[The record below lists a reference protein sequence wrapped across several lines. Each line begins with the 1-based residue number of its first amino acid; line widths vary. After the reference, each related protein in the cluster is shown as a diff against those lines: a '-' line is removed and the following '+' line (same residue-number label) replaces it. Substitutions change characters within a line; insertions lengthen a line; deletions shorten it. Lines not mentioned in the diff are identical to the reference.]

1 MSFVH
6 VHVHSHFSV
15 LDGMSKISDLVD
27 KAVGLGMPALALTDH
42 GHMYGAKEFV
52 DYVKKTSKKYKEKV
66 AECKEALA
74 NCTNPDERLKLQE
87 DLAQYQAKASFK
99 PIIGVEAY
107 CARRTLYDHDKNFKA
122 TRRNGKE
129 YIVDSSGY
137 HLILLA
143 KNKKGYKNLCKLV
156 SIANI
161 DGFYNRPRIDKNIL
175 QQYHEGLIVC
185 SACLAGELSQHI
197 LDGNLEKAEE
207 SAKWFQDL
215 FGDDFYIEI
224 QRHQTDKPDAD
235 TEVFEQQQL
244 VLPHLVALARKLGI
258 KIIASNDVHFVEES
272 HAEAHDRLICLS
284 TGKKMNEPRMHYTK
298 QEWLKSPLEMQ
309 VIFPDYPEAIS
320 NTLEIANK
328 VEVYSIESGPLM
340 PRFEIPTTFGT
351 EEEYHQKFTEDDLFE
366 EFTRNE
372 KGEVVLSDAE
382 AVLKVANLGGCT
394 DVVQSFIFQS
404 EDAAKQKTM
413 SVSLEEAKAKL
424 VELGAYH
431 KIYRIKLEADY
442 LAMLAWKGAT
452 KRYGE
457 TLTDEQTERIV
468 FELYIMKTMG
478 FPGYFLIVQD
488 YIRAAREELGV
499 SVGPGRGSAA
509 GSVVAYCLRITD
521 VDPLKYDLLFERF
534 LNPDR
539 ISLPDIDVDFDDD
552 GRGLV
557 LDWVTKKYGKE
568 KVAHII
574 TYGSMATK
582 SSIKDVGRVQDVPL
596 PVVNEVVALV
606 PDKFGDQ
613 FADPVSKKV
622 PKVTVKNCVKLVPEM
637 HKKSLDK
644 TSDVGSML
652 EYAGQL
658 EGTVRQIGIHACGVI
673 IGADDLTKFAPLT
686 TVKDKATGQD
696 IVVTEYDGHVVESV
710 GLIKMDFLGLST
722 LSIIKETLKNIKQSK
737 GIDVD
742 IDAIPIDDKDTYKL
756 YSEGR
761 TVGTFQFESVGMQ
774 KYLRELQPTVF
785 EDLIAMNALFRPG
798 PMDYIPQ
805 FIARKHGR
813 EPISYDIPVMEKYLK
828 DTYGITV
835 YQEQVMLLS
844 RLLAGFTRGQS
855 DALRKAMGKKLIN
868 ILNDLKSKFIE
879 GGTKN
884 GYDKNILEKI
894 WADWEKFASYAF
906 NKSHAT
912 CYSWV
917 AYQTAYLKAH
927 YPAEFMAANLTR
939 NKDDIKEVTKFM
951 QECKAMGISVLGPD
965 INHSFLHFVSDKD
978 NNIRFGLGGIKGV
991 GEGPVEAILKERS
1004 ERGPFKSTFDFFER
1018 INLSACNRKAI
1029 ESLIAAGAFDSMNDI
1044 AREQFFVP
1052 VSANGTFL
1060 DQLLRFANKY
1070 QSDNGIMGSLFDGLD
1085 EVLVQRPKIPPMP
1098 ACSSFERLNKE
1109 KDVVGIYL
1117 SAHPLDEFKTE
1128 MAISCNAEVGM
1139 LNDVPAMVARYGT
1152 GKVTVAG
1159 VIRSVEEY
1167 MTKRN
1172 VARLKFTVEG
1182 YAGEYTVNME
1192 KKSVQS
1198 FNHLLFVNSFVMM
1211 SGHLKPT
1218 WKALKAQRQQQNGE
1232 TVTENPDDKEFVPIE
1247 VAELSSLKGKVGKRL
1262 VIRMPLDIITAELVE
1277 CIMPFVNMPAK
1288 EDQIQVELN
1297 VSIYD
1302 SVTGYAVDAKGKNKI
1317 LLCNELFDVLQS
1329 LRDAPDSRFVYF
1341 VEK

>member
-15 LDGMSKISDLVD
+15 LDGMSKISELVD
-27 KAVGLGMPALALTDH
+27 KAINLGMPALALTDH
-42 GHMYGAKEFV
+42 GHMYGAKEFT
-52 DYVKKTSKKYKEKV
+52 DYAKKATKKYKEKV
-66 AECKEALA
+66 AQCQEELAACTDADQKVQLEQELEAL
-74 NCTNPDERLKLQE
+74 K
-87 DLAQYQAKASFK
+87 AKAAFK

-107 CARRTLYDHDKNFKA
+107 CARRTLYNHDKNFKA
-122 TRRNGKE
+122 TKKNGRE
-129 YIVDSSGY
+129 YIVDSSGH

-143 KNKKGYKNLCKLV
+143 KNKTGYKNLCKLV

-175 QQYHEGLIVC
+175 EKYHQGLIVC
-185 SACLAGELSQHI
+185 SACLAGELSQLI
-197 LDGNLEKAEE
+197 LDEKYEEAE
-207 SAKWFQDL
+207 AAARWFKNL
-215 FGDDFYIEI
+215 FGEDYYIEL

-244 VLPHLVALARKLGI
+244 VLPHLVNIAQKVGV
-258 KIIASNDVHFVEES
+258 KIIASNDVHFVDED

-284 TGKKMNEPRMHYTK
+284 TGKKMNEPRMHYSK
-298 QEWLKSPLEMQ
+298 QEWLKSPAEMTA
-309 VIFPDYPEAIS
+309 IFPDYPEAIA
-320 NTLEIANK
+320 NTLEIGQK
-328 VEVYSIESGPLM
+328 VEVYSIESGPIM
-340 PRFEIPTTFGT
+340 PMFEIPTSFGT
-351 EEEYHQKFTEDDLFE
+351 EEEYRKKFSEKDLFE

-372 KGEVVLSDAE
+372 KGEVVLSE
-382 AVLKVANLGGCT
+382 EKANEKIERLGGY
-394 DVVQSFIFQS
+394 
-404 EDAAKQKTM
+404 E
-413 SVSLEEAKAKL
+413 KL
-424 VELGAYH
+424 
-431 KIYRIKLEADY
+431 YRIKLEADY
-442 LAMLAWKGAT
+442 LAKLAWEGAA
-452 KRYGE
+452 KRYGDE
-457 TLTDEQTERIV
+457 LTDEQKERII

-552 GRGLV
+552 GRGAV
-557 LDWVTKKYGKE
+557 LDWVTEKYGKE

-596 PVVNEVVALV
+596 PKVNEVVSMV

-613 FADPVSKKV
+613 FADPVTQKV
-622 PKVTVKNCVKLVPEM
+622 PKVTVKNCVKLVPSI
-637 HKKSLDK
+637 HQLRYGN
-644 TSDVGSML
+644 DVELSSML

-673 IGADDLTKFAPLT
+673 IGADDLTNFAPLT
-686 TVKDKATGQD
+686 TVKDKVSGED

-722 LSIIKETLKNIKQSK
+722 LSIIKEALKNIKLSK

-742 IDAIPIDDKDTYKL
+742 IDAIPIDDEATYKL

-761 TVGTFQFESVGMQ
+761 TIGTFQFESPGMQ

-785 EDLIAMNALFRPG
+785 EDLIAMNALYRPG

-805 FIARKHGR
+805 FIARKQGR
-813 EPISYDIPVMEKYLK
+813 EPISYDIPIMEKYLK

-855 DALRKAMGKKLIN
+855 DALRKAMGKKIIA
-868 ILNDLKSKFIE
+868 ILNELKGKFIE
-879 GGTKN
+879 GGKKN
-884 GYDKNILEKI
+884 GHDETVLEKI

-951 QECKAMGISVLGPD
+951 QECKSMGISVLGPN
-965 INHSFLHFVSDKD
+965 INESFLHFTSDKD
-978 NNIRFGLGGIKGV
+978 NNIRFGLGGVKGV
-991 GEGPVEAILKERS
+991 GEGAVEAILKERA
-1004 ERGPFKSTFDFFER
+1004 EHGPFKNSFDFFER
-1018 INLSACNRKAI
+1018 INLSNCNRKAI
-1029 ESLIAAGAFDSMNDI
+1029 ESLVLAGAFDSMGDI
-1044 AREQFFVP
+1044 TREQFFVP
-1052 VSANGTFL
+1052 VNANEVFL
-1060 DQLLRFANKY
+1060 DQLMRYANKF
-1070 QSDNGIMGSLFDGLD
+1070 QNDNCMQGSLFDDL
-1085 EVLVQRPKIPPMP
+1085 EEIEIQRPIAP
-1098 ACSSFERLNKE
+1098 AAPETSSFERLNKE
-1109 KDVVGIYL
+1109 KDLVGIYL
-1117 SAHPLDEFKTE
+1117 SAHPLDDYKTE
-1128 MAISCNAEVGM
+1128 IAIACNADVDQ
-1139 LNDVPAMVARYGT
+1139 LNDAVMLEKQYGNANI
-1152 GKVTVAG
+1152 VVAG
-1159 VIRSVEEY
+1159 VVRSVEEI

-1172 VARLKFTVEG
+1172 TSLTKYTIEG
-1182 YAGEYTVNME
+1182 YAGEYTVVSLT
-1192 KKSVQS
+1192 KKIQE
-1198 FNHLLFVNSFVMM
+1198 FKHLLFVNSFVVLT
-1211 SGHLKPT
+1211 GKLEPT
-1218 WKALKAQRQQQNGE
+1218 WRAIKAQRNQQKG
-1232 TVTENPDDKEFVPIE
+1232 VTEVGDNPDEKEFSVSRID
-1247 VAELSSLKGKVGKRL
+1247 ELSSLKGAVGKKLTLR
-1262 VIRMPLDIITAELVE
+1262 IPLDIINDEMINA
-1277 CIMPFVNMPAK
+1277 IQAFVNVPPK
-1288 EDQIQVELN
+1288 EGQVAVEFL
-1297 VSIYD
+1297 VDVFDPI
-1302 SVTGYAVDAKGKNKI
+1302 TGMTINSRGNYPI
-1317 LLCNELFDVLQS
+1317 LLTEELLSMLKSWREAD
-1329 LRDAPDSRFVYF
+1329 DSRFVYF

>member
-1 MSFVH
+1 
-6 VHVHSHFSV
+6 
-15 LDGMSKISDLVD
+15 MSKISDLVE
-27 KAVGLGMPALALTDH
+27 KAINLGMPALALTDH
-42 GHMYGAKEFV
+42 GHMYGAKEFK
-52 DYVKKTSKKYKEKV
+52 DYVNSAGKKCNESISKCQDNIAKAADAQAKEK
-66 AECKEALA
+66 L
-74 NCTNPDERLKLQE
+74 LQE
-87 DLAQYQAKASFK
+87 LQGLKEKKERIKKFK

-107 CARRTLYDHDKNFKA
+107 CARRTLYDRDKNFKA

-143 KNKKGYKNLCKLV
+143 KNKIGYKNLCKLV

-175 QQYHEGLIVC
+175 EQYHEGLIVC
-185 SACLAGELSQHI
+185 SACLAGELSQYI
-197 LDGNLEKAEE
+197 LDGNLEQAEA
-207 SAKWFQDL
+207 SARWFQNL

-224 QRHQTDKPDAD
+224 QRHKTDKTDAD
-235 TEVFEQQQL
+235 TEVFEHQQQ
-244 VLPHLVALARKLGI
+244 VLPHLVDIARKLGI
-258 KIIASNDVHFVEES
+258 KLIASNDVHFVDES
-272 HAEAHDRLICLS
+272 HGEAHDRLICLS

-298 QEWLKSPLEMQ
+298 QEWLKSPQEMQ
-309 VIFPDYPEAIS
+309 AIFPDYPEAIS
-320 NTLEIANK
+320 NTLELAEK
-328 VEVYSIESGPLM
+328 VEMYSIESGPLM
-340 PRFEIPTTFGT
+340 PMFEIPADFGT
-351 EEEYHQKFTEDDLFE
+351 EEEYRQKFTEDELFE

-372 KGEVVLSDAE
+372 KGEVVLADAA
-382 AVLKVANLGGCT
+382 AVMKIANLGACA
-394 DVVQSFIFQS
+394 DAVQKRIFES
-404 EDAAKQKTM
+404 DDAAKKNEM
-413 SVSLEEAKAKL
+413 CVSLEEAKACL
-424 VELGAYH
+424 IEVGAYN

-442 LAMLAWKGAT
+442 LAQLAWKGAT

-457 TLTDEQTERIV
+457 TLTEEQKERII

-509 GSVVAYCLRITD
+509 GSVVAYCLWITD

-552 GRGLV
+552 GRGAV
-557 LDWVTKKYGKE
+557 LDWVTNKYGKE

-596 PVVNEVVALV
+596 PVVNDVVALV
-606 PDKFGDQ
+606 PDKFGEQ

-622 PKVTVKNCVKLVPEM
+622 PKVTVKNCVKLVTAIR
-637 HKKSLDK
+637 DK
-644 TSDVGSML
+644 AMGPDQNVANML
-652 EYAGQL
+652 KYAGEL

-722 LSIIKETLKNIKQSK
+722 LSIIKETLKNIKLSK

-742 IDAIPIDDKDTYKL
+742 IDAIPIDDAETYKL

-761 TVGTFQFESVGMQ
+761 TVGTFQFESLGMQ

-785 EDLIAMNALFRPG
+785 EDLIAMNALYRPG

-813 EPISYDIPVMEKYLK
+813 EPISYDIPIMEKYLK

-855 DALRKAMGKKLIN
+855 DALRKAMGKKIIA
-868 ILNDLKSKFIE
+868 ILNDLKGKFIE
-879 GGTKN
+879 GGMKN
-884 GYDKNILEKI
+884 GHDKKVLEKI
-894 WADWEKFASYAF
+894 WGDWEKFAAYAF

-951 QECKAMGISVLGPD
+951 QECKSMGISVLGPD
-965 INHSFLHFVSDKD
+965 INQSFLHFVSDKD
-978 NNIRFGLGGIKGV
+978 NNIRFGLGGVKGV
-991 GEGPVEAILKERS
+991 GEGAVEAILKERR

-1018 INLSACNRKAI
+1018 INLSACNRKVI
-1029 ESLIAAGAFDSMNDI
+1029 ENLILAGAFDCMNDI
-1044 AREQFFVP
+1044 VREQFFVP
-1052 VSANGTFL
+1052 VSANDTFL

-1070 QSDNGIMGSLFDGLD
+1070 QNDNGMAGSLFADMD
-1085 EVLVQRPKIPPMP
+1085 EVLVQRPKVPPMP
-1098 ACSSFERLNKE
+1098 EFSSFERLKKE
-1109 KDVVGIYL
+1109 KELVGIYL
-1117 SAHPLDEFKTE
+1117 SAHPLDDYKTE
-1128 MAISCNAEVGM
+1128 IAISCNAEVGA
-1139 LNDVPAMVARYGT
+1139 LNDMPAMNARYGG
-1152 GKVTVAG
+1152 GKVVIAG
-1159 VIRSVEEY
+1159 VIRKVETY

-1172 VARLKFTVEG
+1172 DSRSKITIEGYTGEYIIDNATKDIQKFT
-1182 YAGEYTVNME
+1182 
-1192 KKSVQS
+1192 
-1198 FNHLLFVNSFVMM
+1198 HLLFENAFVMI
-1211 SGHLKPT
+1211 SGVLEPT
-1218 WKALKAQRQQQNGE
+1218 WRAKKAMQQQKNGE
-1232 TVTENPDDKEFVPIE
+1232 PVTENPDDRMFLIKEV
-1247 VAELSSLKGKVGKRL
+1247 VELSSLKGKVGKRL
-1262 VIRMPLDIITAELVE
+1262 VMRIPLDAITPEMITDL
-1277 CIMPFVNMPAK
+1277 MPFVNQPVR
-1288 EDQIQVELN
+1288 EDENHVELSVN
-1297 VSIYD
+1297 VYD
-1302 SVTGYAVDAKGKNKI
+1302 SVMGYSIDSKGKYKV
-1317 LLCNELFDVLQS
+1317 LLCNALLDLLDEW
-1329 LRDAPDSRFVYF
+1329 RDAPDSRFVYF